1 MKNIKREIKTI
12 TLSSKL
18 NRLELLIIIHNHLV
32 NNGNGKT
39 KIFFDFCQCF
49 KIYEDISKEDM
60 IECFKSLFTSDGNGQ
75 YIIDREVTAEEIDA
89 CAKNFK
95 IKSIQARAKKEIA
108 EVNK

>member
-32 NNGNGKT
+32 NNKNGKT

-60 IECFKSLFTSDGNGQ
+60 FECFKSLFTSDKKGQ
-75 YIIDREVTAEEIDA
+75 YIIDREASAEEIDE
-89 CAKNFK
+89 CAKKFK
-95 IKSIQARAKKEIA
+95 TKTIHARAKKEIA
-108 EVNK
+108 EINK

>member
-32 NNGNGKT
+32 KIGSGKT

-49 KIYEDISKEDM
+49 KIYEEISKEDM
-60 IECFKSLFTSDGNGQ
+60 IECFKCLFTSSGNGN
-75 YIIDREVTAEEIDA
+75 YIIDKEATAEEIDK

-95 IKSIQARAKKEIA
+95 IKSIQARAKREIA
-108 EVNK
+108 EINK